1 MPNGERKEHYLE
13 QQHRTELARLHAKRA
28 ELFVE
33 QYIEIDDGLV
43 EPFDSTSSTTP
54 TTTSAC
60 RRKTRSQTWMESL
73 VIPPVTMP
81 SSSDEDELIAPR
93 PGRRAKK
100 SRATGRA

>member
-1 MPNGERKEHYLE
+1 M
-13 QQHRTELARLHAKRA
+13 
-28 ELFVE
+28 E

-43 EPFDSTSSTTP
+43 EPLDSTSSTTP
-54 TTTSAC
+54 TTTSDC
-60 RRKTRSQTWMESL
+60 RRKTRRQTWLESL

-81 SSSDEDELIAPR
+81 SSSDEDEPIAPR